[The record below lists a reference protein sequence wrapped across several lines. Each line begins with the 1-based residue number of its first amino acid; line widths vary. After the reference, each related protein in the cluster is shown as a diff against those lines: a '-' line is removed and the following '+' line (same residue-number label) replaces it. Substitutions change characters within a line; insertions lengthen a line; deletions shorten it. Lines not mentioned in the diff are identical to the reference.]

1 MPCTGRRLECSNA
14 VADPDPQ
21 MVRQLSHRQSSQF
34 GQLFNPDAER
44 RLEFHQVVCSSR
56 RRISRPPSLWHSA
69 SSIFRI
75 ELDCLIAV
83 AQRLIGLALLD
94 MRRATV
100 GVEDCKTRA
109 VIPAR
114 VDGSR
119 EARPR
124 QGVARN
130 RLEIGLRDQTAPA
143 LQPPSSS
150 AAARRDNW
158 CDHCNETSL
167 ALPRLVRTSCA
178 FEFPHLRCLSIASSS
193 ASSDRGEIPS
203 SRNPGRSPEAV
214 VSICISST

>member
-1 MPCTGRRLECSNA
+1 MYALYWASLTYVCCRKFAAAKAIDHEIVALAGSKDALHWKALGMLQRGRRSGPADGTPTFTQA
-14 VADPDPQ
+14 V
-21 MVRQLSHRQSSQF
+21 QSIWPTIQPGCRTTPGIS
-34 GQLFNPDAER
+34 
-44 RLEFHQVVCSSR
+44 SSR
-56 RRISRPPSLWHSA
+56 LLVSTADIETPKSMA
-69 SSIFRI
+69 FCSSIFRI

-167 ALPRLVRTSCA
+167 ALPRR
-178 FEFPHLRCLSIASSS
+178 SI
-193 ASSDRGEIPS
+193 P
-203 SRNPGRSPEAV
+203 
-214 VSICISST
+214 